1 MKRTLR
7 LAALGG
13 LIVLALAGCMFG
25 KTLEGRIGQFEADL
39 NLDLTGR
46 SGIYLNFHPTLTTD
60 YEAIKDPAFFDVPF
74 PVLGTINTPYEI
86 VITDKTNESAV
97 TATIDSSAMGINSP
111 FNAIFEMALDGMDYK
126 IVSLQ
131 VDWKGG
137 AGFEY
142 VVQ

>member
-60 YEAIKDPAFFDVPF
+60 YEAIKDPEYFDSSF
-74 PVLGTINTPYEI
+74 PPRAGAETPY
-86 VITDKTNESAV
+86 VITILDKTDPASV
-97 TATIDSSAMGINSP
+97 TANISST
-111 FNAIFEMALDGMDYK
+111 AIGVNPSYSLQFTMALDGMDYK
-126 IVSLQ
+126 IAKIYADLGA
-131 VDWKGG
+131 DW
-137 AGFEY
+137 Y
-142 VVQ
+142 WVVQ